1 MWNVAKTMFPPLL
14 TLKAGSK
21 NYRRH
26 ILLTTAGDVLSS
38 FGFFSSPN
46 VSGFGHVARYAP
58 STTYTCELKII
69 PKSNKANF

>member
-1 MWNVAKTMFPPLL
+1 MIERLE
-14 TLKAGSK
+14 AGSK

-26 ILLTTAGDVLSS
+26 ILLPNESDVLST
-38 FGFFSSPN
+38 FGFFSSPS
-46 VSGFGHVARYAP
+46 VSRFGHVARYAP